1 MADEKTQQQS
11 QPQPAAQPAAK
22 PAAPA
27 ASPGQ
32 RPLGVT
38 ILSILGILVSLLI
51 ILSGVTLAGLSG
63 MVGSAMN
70 LGILTGNAMIVGVI
84 FLVLGIVDLIAYIM
98 LFKMKRIGWLLVT
111 VLGVIS
117 ILMGI
122 ATDVMSNVI
131 TIVITALIII
141 YLYTKRQL
149 FV

>member
-1 MADEKTQQQS
+1 
-11 QPQPAAQPAAK
+11 
-22 PAAPA
+22 
-27 ASPGQ
+27 
-32 RPLGVT
+32 
-38 ILSILGILVSLLI
+38 
-51 ILSGVTLAGLSG
+51 